1 MAASVTGAVPGAD
14 DVESSDPYVV
24 RARLVREAVQTL
36 RNRVGASELTRVY
49 LKHVDTWEKGL
60 VERAPKLAALT
71 TALYKSASRL
81 TDPLH
86 REAHDVFV
94 RAIDMTRTN
103 FRTVVKLHARRA
115 TAGQKLD
122 AEVHP
127 RGHCACEA
135 SGEFADGRCL
145 CASRFLALG
154 HCPGCWDC
162 GPAP

>member
-1 MAASVTGAVPGAD
+1 MASPGAVPGAD

-49 LKHVDTWEKGL
+49 LTNVDSWEKSL

-94 RAIDMTRTN
+94 RAIDMTRTAPPLLGGAMRFDVGGRKRTPR
-103 FRTVVKLHARRA
+103 FRGREHRR
-115 TAGQKLD
+115 
-122 AEVHP
+122 
-127 RGHCACEA
+127 R
-135 SGEFADGRCL
+135 
-145 CASRFLALG
+145 
-154 HCPGCWDC
+154 
-162 GPAP
+162 